1 MATGTD
7 AGELDRRVR
16 ELAAHIH
23 AATCELAGLITEF
36 QRTADWSDSVVRS
49 FPHWLAIGC
58 GFSLRSGRDLVRI
71 GEALESLPEVRA
83 SFARGELSQDKVR
96 LLVEVATPEDEHL
109 WADLALQLSPSQ
121 LARVCRNYRLALASE
136 DPARSEQQMARR
148 GVWARYGDDGMLH
161 LLARLT
167 PEVGAQVLGV
177 LDHLTGGRPLPE
189 QAQEEQVPDPA
200 EDRFAAHQADALA
213 EVFRRYAEGGESSGA
228 RAAQVVVH
236 VDEAVLRGERRGG
249 RCEIEGGP
257 PLGPATGRRASGG
270 G

>member
-1 MATGTD
+1 MATGSD
-7 AGELDRRVR
+7 VDELDRRVR

-23 AATCELAGLITEF
+23 AATCELAGLVTEL

-58 GFSLRSGRDLVRI
+58 GFSLRSGRDLVRV

-109 WADLALQLSPSQ
+109 WADLARQLSPSQ
-121 LARVCRNYRLALASE
+121 LARVCRNYRLALAAE
-136 DPARSEQQMARR
+136 DPARSEHQMARR
-148 GVWARYGDDGMLH
+148 GLWARYGDDGMLN

-177 LDHLTGGRPLPE
+177 LDHLTGGRPPPE
-189 QAQEEQVPDPA
+189 PGHESQVPHPA

-213 EVFRRYAEGGESSGA
+213 AVFRRYAEGGEGSEGSGGI
-228 RAAQVVVH
+228 AAQVVVH
-236 VDEAVLRGERRGG
+236 VD
-249 RCEIEGGP
+249 
-257 PLGPATGRRASGG
+257 
-270 G
+270 

>member
-1 MATGTD
+1 MAAESEVD
-7 AGELDRRVR
+7 ELDRRVR

-23 AATCELAGLITEF
+23 AATCELAGLVTEF

-96 LLVEVATPEDEHL
+96 LLVEVARPEDEHL
-109 WADLALQLSPSQ
+109 WADLARQLSPSQ
-121 LARVCRNYRLALASE
+121 LARVCRNYRLALAAE
-136 DPARSEQQMARR
+136 DPVRSEQQMARP

-177 LDHLTGGRPLPE
+177 LDHLTGGRAPPQ
-189 QAQEEQVPDPA
+189 QAP
-200 EDRFAAHQADALA
+200 EDRGGDPPEDRLAA
-213 EVFRRYAEGGESSGA
+213 
-228 RAAQVVVH
+228 
-236 VDEAVLRGERRGG
+236 
-249 RCEIEGGP
+249 
-257 PLGPATGRRASGG
+257 
-270 G
+270 